1 MKRLG
6 KAILKL
12 VLELGLFIIAIK
24 TVDFVT
30 NLFPWATPILL
41 VLGIVSVI
49 AIYYFEDKEDRQ

>member
-12 VLELGLFIIAIK
+12 ALEIGLFAIVMGI
-24 TVDFVT
+24 VDFIT

-41 VLGIVSVI
+41 VLAIIGGI
-49 AIYYFEDKEDRQ
+49 AIYYFEDKEDN